1 MRAVDIIRKKRDGEA
16 LTPGEIAAMVSG
28 SATGEV
34 ADYQW
39 AALLM
44 AILWRGMNAQETAAL
59 TDAMIRSGRIIDL
72 SRIPG
77 RKVDKHSTGGVGDKT
92 SLILAPIAA
101 AAGVPVPMVSGRGL
115 GHTGGTLDKLE
126 SIPGFNVGLDLDQ
139 YQDVLGRCGLVMIGQ
154 TREIAP
160 ADGFLYALRDATATV
175 ESIPL
180 IAASIMSKK
189 LAEGIDGL
197 VLDVKTGGGAFMER
211 EDDSRALARTM
222 CSIGAGLGK
231 DMVALITRMDQPL
244 GSTVGNAVEV
254 AECIEC
260 LNGGGPADLMSLSV
274 ELAAEM
280 VLLAGRSTS
289 IEGARSVCKETIADG
304 SALERFRNL
313 VQAQGGDPRAVDD
326 PKRLPSARRKIDL
339 KATAAGHVRA
349 LEARPVGH
357 ATMLLGAGRARM
369 DSRIDPAVG
378 VILHKKVGAQV
389 ELDEPLCTLLVN
401 DESRLDEAVALIR
414 GAFRVGGEP
423 IIAPSLFVDRI
434 SASPARIGAGPDSAD
449 RNLG

>member
-1 MRAVDIIRKKRDGEA
+1 MRAVDIIRKKRDGHA
-16 LTPGEIAAMVSG
+16 LAPAEITAMVRG

-44 AILWRGMNAQETAAL
+44 AIVWRGMDSAETAAL
-59 TDAMIRSGRIIDL
+59 TDAMIRSGQVVDL
-72 SRIPG
+72 SHIPG
-77 RKVDKHSTGGVGDKT
+77 LKIDKHSTGGVGDKT

-126 SIPGFNVGLDLDQ
+126 SIPGFRVDLDLAR
-139 YQDVLGRCGLVMIGQ
+139 YKKVLAHCGLVMIGQ
-154 TREIAP
+154 TAEIAP
-160 ADGFLYALRDATATV
+160 ADKFLYALRDTTATV

-211 EDDSRALARTM
+211 LDDSRALAEAM
-222 CSIGAGLGK
+222 CAIGACLGK
-231 DMVALITRMDQPL
+231 QMVALITRMDQPL
-244 GSTVGNAVEV
+244 GRAVGNAVEV

-260 LNGGGPADLMSLSV
+260 LKGGGPDDLVALSI

-280 VLLAGRSTS
+280 VVLGTRAESL
-289 IEGARSVCKETIADG
+289 EKAREICKRTIADG
-304 SALERFRNL
+304 SALERFRLL
-313 VQAQGGDPRAVDD
+313 VAEQGGDPRAVDD
-326 PKRLPSARRKIDL
+326 PALLPAPRRKIVLD
-339 KATAAGHVRA
+339 APASGYVRSLA
-349 LEARPVGH
+349 ARPVGH

-369 DSRIDPAVG
+369 DSPVDHAVG
-378 VILHKKVGAQV
+378 VILHKKVGDRV
-389 ELDEPLCTLLVN
+389 LVDEPLCTLLVN
-401 DESRLDEAVALIR
+401 DESRLPEAAALVLEAYTIVAEPSAPPPLVVERIAARPAESR
-414 GAFRVGGEP
+414 GILSQA
-423 IIAPSLFVDRI
+423 
-434 SASPARIGAGPDSAD
+434 
-449 RNLG
+449 